1 MKEPIEK
8 YQIEKYQIFL
18 EHWESLVGFAAAVV
32 LSLLLNRYLCGKF
45 FVKYRDIEEYRYHRR
60 RRG

>member
-1 MKEPIEK
+1 MK
-8 YQIEKYQIFL
+8 IEKYQIFL
-18 EHWESLVGFAAAVV
+18 EHWESLVGLAAAAV

-45 FVKYRDIEEYRYHRR
+45 FVKYRDIEEYHRR

>member
-18 EHWESLVGFAAAVV
+18 EHWEIPVGVAAAVV
-32 LSLLLNRYLCGKF
+32 LGLLLNWYQHGTIFGK
-45 FVKYRDIEEYRYHRR
+45 YSDIEEY
-60 RRG
+60 